1 MKKIMMMAM
10 MLVASATTFAGDSD
24 AFKAL
29 KKSFKGLAFAEAE
42 TLVKN
47 SIDQLANAQEKA
59 AAYQML
65 ADLAYDAFNKQST
78 IETENQLAAQMG
90 SAEKPLDKAL
100 MAESAY
106 NALVYAIEADKFDQ
120 QPNEKGKVAPK
131 FADKNAQRLW
141 LAPRNC
147 LVNAGQ
153 EAIQNKDQ
161 ALSRKYWEMFALSE
175 SAPLFKACDRAPQK
189 AYFGQ
194 VARFA
199 AVFAYQ
205 DKDMEK
211 ALQLCDIAMK
221 DSAEYEGCLNL
232 KLEILGSELKTKEDS
247 LKYIGQLKDIYA
259 EHKTDGVM
267 EKLYNMLSSVG
278 DKAAADK
285 ILDDALAANPNN
297 FVALADKGLGM
308 LNDNPAEAAKYL
320 KRAVEQKPDN
330 AALQTYAGTA
340 ISITAQ
346 NTEDPAA
353 KKALY
358 EEAIKYYDKAKELD
372 PDRLNSNWGY
382 NRYNAYY
389 NYYGPDAPETQ
400 QAEADSK

>member
-90 SAEKPLDKAL
+90 SAEKPIDKAL

-106 NALVYAIEADKFDQ
+106 NALVYAIEADKYDQ

-232 KLEILGSELKTKEDS
+232 KLEILGSEIKTKEDTI
-247 LKYIGQLKDIYA
+247 KYISQLKDIYA

-267 EKLYNMLSSVG
+267 EKLYNMLSSTG
-278 DKAAADK
+278 EKAAAEK
-285 ILDDALAANPNN
+285 ILDDAIAANPNN

>member
-1 MKKIMMMAM
+1 MMAM
-10 MLVASATTFAGDSD
+10 
-24 AFKAL
+24 
-29 KKSFKGLAFAEAE
+29 AE

-59 AAYQML
+59 AAYNML
-65 ADLAYDAFNKQST
+65 VDLAYDAFNKQS
-78 IETENQLAAQMG
+78 IIVTENQMAKQMG
-90 SAEKPLDKAL
+90 KEEKPVDNEL
-100 MAESAY
+100 MTNSAY
-106 NALVYAIEADKFDQ
+106 NAIVNAIECDKYDQ

-131 FADKNAQRLW
+131 FAEKNAQRLW
-141 LAPRNC
+141 TGPRNQ

-153 EAIQNKDQ
+153 EAVQAKDN
-161 ALSRKYWEMFALSE
+161 ASARKYWEMFVVSDG
-175 SAPLFKACDRAPQK
+175 APLFKACDREAQK
-189 AYFGQ
+189 PFFGQ

-205 DKDMEK
+205 DKDMEQAVK
-211 ALQLCDIAMK
+211 LCDIAMK
-221 DSAEYEGCLNL
+221 DPEEYEGCLNL
-232 KLEILGSELKTKEDS
+232 KLDILGDGLKTREDS
-247 LKYIGQLKDIYA
+247 VKYIGQLRDIYA

-267 EKLYNMLSSVG
+267 EKLYNMLSATG

-285 ILDDALAANPNN
+285 VLDDALAANPNN

-308 LNDNPAEAAKYL
+308 LNDNPAEAANYL
-320 KRAVEQKPDN
+320 KRAAEQKPDN

-340 ISITAQ
+340 LSITAQ
-346 NTEDPAA
+346 NTEDPAK

-358 EEAIKYYDKAKELD
+358 QEAIKYYDKAKELD

-389 NYYGPDAPETQ
+389 NFYGEDAPETK

>member
-1 MKKIMMMAM
+1 

-90 SAEKPLDKAL
+90 SAEKPIDKAL

-106 NALVYAIEADKFDQ
+106 NALVYAIEADKYDQ

-232 KLEILGSELKTKEDS
+232 KLEILGSEIKTKEDTI
-247 LKYIGQLKDIYA
+247 KYISQLKDIYA

-267 EKLYNMLSSVG
+267 EKLYNMLSSTG
-278 DKAAADK
+278 EKAAAEK
-285 ILDDALAANPNN
+285 ILDDAIAANPNN

>member
-1 MKKIMMMAM
+1 MKKLMMMAM

-90 SAEKPLDKAL
+90 SAEKPIDKAL

-106 NALVYAIEADKFDQ
+106 NALVYAIEADKYDQ

-232 KLEILGSELKTKEDS
+232 KLEILGSEIKTKEDTI
-247 LKYIGQLKDIYA
+247 KYINQLKDIYA

-267 EKLYNMLSSVG
+267 EKLYNMLSSTG
-278 DKAAADK
+278 EKAAADK

-358 EEAIKYYDKAKELD
+358 AEAIKYYDKAKELD

-389 NYYGPDAPETQ
+389 NYYGADAPETQ